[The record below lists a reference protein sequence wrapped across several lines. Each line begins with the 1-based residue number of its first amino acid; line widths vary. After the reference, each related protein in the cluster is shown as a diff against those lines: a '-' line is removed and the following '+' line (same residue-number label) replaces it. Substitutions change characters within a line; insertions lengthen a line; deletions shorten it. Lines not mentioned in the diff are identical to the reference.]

1 MDDALD
7 NLSDIADQN
16 DKYPNGGTRTIDGR
30 SRNKGAGRF
39 QGPFKGNRSLNRSL
53 LANSAYTIKR
63 RGAPIT
69 LPSLKFMENA

>member
-7 NLSDIADQN
+7 TLSDIADQT
-16 DKYPNGGTRTIDGR
+16 DKYPNGGTRTIDVR

-39 QGPFKGNRSLNRSL
+39 QGPFKGNRSL
-53 LANSAYTIKR
+53 LANSAYIIKR